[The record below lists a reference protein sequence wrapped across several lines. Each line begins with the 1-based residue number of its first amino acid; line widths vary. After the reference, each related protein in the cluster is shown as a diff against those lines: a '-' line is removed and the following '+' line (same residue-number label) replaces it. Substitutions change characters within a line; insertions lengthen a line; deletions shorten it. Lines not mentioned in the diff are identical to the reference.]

1 MSTYIRKSY
10 IGPCL
15 GCSKKITS
23 HIKSK
28 KLCLSCRTL
37 VYKYG
42 ITTDDQKKMLSS
54 QKNRCKICGK
64 HKKDCFLPTKGGRK
78 GLMVDHDHAT
88 GLVRGLICINCN
100 YMLGHAKDNPL
111 IILSAFK
118 YLKEHY
124 KNKKIS

>member
-1 MSTYIRKSY
+1 
-10 IGPCL
+10 
-15 GCSKKITS
+15 
-23 HIKSK
+23 
-28 KLCLSCRTL
+28 
-37 VYKYG
+37 
-42 ITTDDQKKMLSS
+42 
-54 QKNRCKICGK
+54 
-64 HKKDCFLPTKGGRK
+64 
-78 GLMVDHDHAT
+78 MVDHDHAT